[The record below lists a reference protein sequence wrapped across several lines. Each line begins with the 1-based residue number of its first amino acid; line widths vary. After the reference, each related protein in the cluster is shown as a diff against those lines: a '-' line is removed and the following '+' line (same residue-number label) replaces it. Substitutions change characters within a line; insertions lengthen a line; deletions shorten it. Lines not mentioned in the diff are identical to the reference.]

1 MGIVDQSSET
11 SDNDS
16 SDSEY
21 MSNQLLGTPKQQRF
35 GFEDDSLCTNNGV
48 ILPMDRAQSMQIH
61 KRSKSKKLKKKKR
74 KKKKNVQRVDANQH
88 VRSISIHSNI
98 DEIESY
104 KEYKRRR
111 SKQQQLKKR
120 KEQKETNMI
129 KGKDFIDD
137 RVRLLILICRGVSNI
152 LQKRVY
158 HRMMIFVLC
167 HRYNLQN
174 LHRDQMD
181 IHFLYI
187 LINKRMILM
196 RMIWRRNSIKLT
208 QKQR

>member
-1 MGIVDQSSET
+1 
-11 SDNDS
+11 
-16 SDSEY
+16 
-21 MSNQLLGTPKQQRF
+21 
-35 GFEDDSLCTNNGV
+35 
-48 ILPMDRAQSMQIH
+48 MQIH
-61 KRSKSKKLKKKKR
+61 KRTKSKKLKKKKR

-111 SKQQQLKKR
+111 SKEQQLKKKSKKR
-120 KEQKETNMI
+120 RIGLKNMI
-129 KGKDFIDD
+129 KDKDFIDD
-137 RVRLLILICRGVSNI
+137 RVRLLILICRGVSDI
-152 LQKRVY
+152 LRKKVY

-187 LINKRMILM
+187 LINRRMILM

-208 QKQR
+208 QK